1 MKANFRM
8 LLSAAVVALAG
19 AFQPTAKA
27 VLTIEI
33 VDGVEGAL
41 PIAVVPFA
49 WEGEAQGPGA
59 EVAAIVRDDLR
70 RSGQFE
76 PTPPE
81 QMVARPHRREDVN
94 FGEWRLVDADYLV
107 IGRMS
112 PSGEGY
118 RLEFELY
125 NTHGQN
131 RLLGYAVSAGAGELR
146 SLAHHVS
153 DLVYEELLGIQGAFS
168 TRVAYVTATGSGKD
182 TQYTLHVADADGHN
196 PQTIVTS
203 DEPLLSPAWSPDGR
217 DLAYVSFESGNS
229 AIYMQTLAS
238 GERRRLA
245 SFKGINGAPDISPD
259 GRRMALA
266 LSKGGN
272 LDIYVMDLAS
282 GELRQLTDH
291 WGIDTE
297 PRWTP
302 DGRKLVFTSD
312 RGGRPQLYTLDV
324 ASGEQKRLTFQ
335 GDYNARASLGPDGE
349 LVAMVHGQGNRYRI
363 AVMDRETGVVR
374 ALSDGPLD
382 ESPSFA
388 PNGSMILYATEE
400 QGRGALAAVSADGS
414 VRQKLRVSE
423 GNVREPAWSPFL
435 NR

>member
-1 MKANFRM
+1 MKARFRL
-8 LLSAAVVALAG
+8 LLSAAAVILAG
-19 AFQPTAKA
+19 FFQAPAHA

-49 WEGEAQGPGA
+49 WEGEGQGPGA
-59 EVAAIVRDDLR
+59 EVAGIVRDDLG

-81 QMVARPHRREDVN
+81 QLIARPHRREDVN
-94 FGEWRLVDADYLV
+94 FGEWRLLNADYLV

-112 PSGEGY
+112 PDGEGY

-125 NTHGQN
+125 NTHAQN
-131 RLLGYAVSAGAGELR
+131 RLLGYAVSAGPGELR

-153 DLVYEELLGIQGAFS
+153 DLIYEELLGIRGAFS
-168 TRVAYVTATGSGKD
+168 TRVAYVTAVGLGKD
-182 TQYTLHVADADGHN
+182 TRYTLHVADADGHN
-196 PQTIVTS
+196 PQTIVRS
-203 DEPLLSPAWSPDGR
+203 DEPLLSPTWSPDGR
-217 DLAYVSFESGNS
+217 ELAYVSFESGNS

-245 SFKGINGAPDISPD
+245 SFEGINGAPDISPD

-266 LSKGGN
+266 LSKDGS

-282 GELRQLTDH
+282 GQLRRLTDH

-297 PRWTP
+297 PRWMP
-302 DGRKLVFTSD
+302 DGRTLVFTSD

-324 ASGEQKRLTFQ
+324 ASGEQERLTFQ
-335 GDYNARASLGPDGE
+335 GDYNARASLGPEGRR
-349 LVAMVHGQGNRYRI
+349 VAMVHGQGNRYRI

-400 QGRGALAAVSADGS
+400 RGRGVLAAVSADGR
-414 VRQKLRVSE
+414 VHQKLRVSE
-423 GNVREPAWSPFL
+423 GNVREPAWSPFP